1 MSLSQGH
8 LFICGLKMYSHARA
22 YSIDWLIYVYFYQDK
37 KMNNRVGLGILGIL
51 LIAAVIFGVVQMQNV
66 NQSRSQVEALEKTIT
81 RQAGDL
87 VNQVTVR
94 CGDLKCGSNFRR

>member
-1 MSLSQGH
+1 
-8 LFICGLKMYSHARA
+8 
-22 YSIDWLIYVYFYQDK
+22 
-37 KMNNRVGLGILGIL
+37 MNNRVGLGILGIL

-81 RQAGDL
+81 GQAGDL